1 MKKDVNEE
9 FDSRMRSM
17 LLDAEVKAP
26 SGVWKA
32 VSSRLE
38 TKPAFSWGW
47 VAAPLAFA
55 SIALGIILFRVNPG
69 VPASHPE
76 ALALL
81 GEPAEIEAAVPE
93 AAVLRKSFPARTAFE
108 AVREA
113 SGTVSEAS
121 ETALEAPEAVR
132 GTSGAAREAETVRET
147 EISSPQRSSG
157 SVASP
162 AREVS
167 SEQPVSQFVD
177 PFAEMAREDASA
189 KKDHR
194 ISLNF
199 GGTVSG
205 SENGRSL
212 IATRTSGVAATS
224 LQDNI
229 VETSTSTF
237 GIPFTI
243 GIGARLGFAKKF
255 SVGTGLD
262 FSLLTRTFTGQYTPA
277 GGTMTEGDIT
287 HTMIYLGIPVDF
299 HFNILSSKS
308 MKFYTFLG
316 GEIEFA
322 VSNRYNIR
330 SLERVLSEDVSKPQF
345 SVGGGLGVEFKIGP
359 RLGLYLDPG
368 VNYYFNTNQ
377 PKSVRTERPLMFN
390 LDGGL
395 RFNF

>member
-26 SGVWKA
+26 SGVWRA

-81 GEPAEIEAAVPE
+81 GEPVEIEAAVPE
-93 AAVLRKSFPARTAFE
+93 AAVIRKNFPARTASE
-108 AVREA
+108 AVRETSGIVFEA
-113 SGTVSEAS
+113 SGTDS
-121 ETALEAPEAVR
+121 EAPETVR
-132 GTSGAAREAETVRET
+132 ETSDASREAETVRKT
-147 EISSPQRSSG
+147 EIYSPERNSG
-157 SVASP
+157 NAAST
-162 AREVS
+162 ASKAS
-167 SEQPVSQFVD
+167 SEQSGSHFAD

-189 KKDHR
+189 KKNHR
-194 ISLNF
+194 ISLDF

-212 IATRTSGVAATS
+212 IATRTSGIAATS
-224 LQDNI
+224 LHDNI
-229 VETSTSTF
+229 IETSTSTF

-243 GIGARLGFAKKF
+243 GIGARLNFAKKF

-277 GGTMTEGDIT
+277 GGAMTEGDIT

-299 HFNILSSKS
+299 HFNILSSRS
-308 MKFYTFLG
+308 IKFYTFLG

-345 SVGGGLGVEFKIGP
+345 SVGCGLGVEFKIGP

-368 VNYYFNTNQ
+368 INYYFNTNQ